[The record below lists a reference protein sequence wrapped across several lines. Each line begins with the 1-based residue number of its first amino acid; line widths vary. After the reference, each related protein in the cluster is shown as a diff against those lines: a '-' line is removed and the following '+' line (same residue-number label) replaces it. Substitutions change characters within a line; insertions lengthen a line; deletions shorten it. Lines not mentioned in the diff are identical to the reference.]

1 MESGRLLKP
10 AGRLMEL
17 LMRYWPAAIALSI
30 LAVLSASTGTAGVN
44 EAADP
49 RAQVLLETGRS
60 QLASGAID
68 AAIDNFE
75 AALAVDPGYPATY
88 LALGQA
94 ARRAGL
100 QGKAIHYFRQA
111 LAREPNNLAAISGEG
126 GALAEKG
133 AIDKAKANLAR
144 LQGLCGK
151 ACPEA
156 EQLAGVI
163 AKGPIAKVVTAEAI
177 KPAPKVEAN

>member
-1 MESGRLLKP
+1 
-10 AGRLMEL
+10 
-17 LMRYWPAAIALSI
+17 MRYWPAAFALSL
-30 LAVLSASTGTAGVN
+30 LAVLSASTGTAKVN
-44 EAADP
+44 EVIDP
-49 RAQVLLETGRS
+49 RAQALLETGRG
-60 QLASGAID
+60 QLASGEIDSAID
-68 AAIDNFE
+68 SFE
-75 AALAVDPGYPATY
+75 AALTVDPGYPATY

-94 ARRAGL
+94 ARRAGM
-100 QGKAIHYFRQA
+100 QGKAIHYYREA
-111 LAREPNNLAAISGEG
+111 LEREPNNLAAISGEG

-133 AIDKAKANLAR
+133 ALEKAKANLKR